1 MKANELMTP
10 SPCCASTQD
19 SARDVARLMR
29 DNDCGA
35 IPVVDEG
42 GSVVGMITDRDLA
55 IRALAD
61 GKDGDT
67 KVGEIMTASPCC
79 ASVDDSVRDI
89 ERLMSDNQVRRIPI
103 VDASGCCVG
112 IVAQADLARAAE
124 RDKVTEHEVALVV
137 EAISEPSKLTRVRS
151 RSRDDGG
158 RSEQRL

>member
-35 IPVVDEG
+35 IPIVDER
-42 GSVVGMITDRDLA
+42 SCVVGMITDRDLA
-55 IRALAD
+55 LRALAD
-61 GKDGDT
+61 GKNGET
-67 KVGEIMTASPCC
+67 KVGELMTASPCC

-89 ERLMSDNQVRRIPI
+89 EQLMSDHQVRRIPI
-103 VDASGCCVG
+103 VDAKGCCVG

-137 EAISEPSKLTRVRS
+137 EAISEPSAYQRQPARN
-151 RSRDDGG
+151 GG
-158 RSEQRL
+158 SPEQRI

>member
-1 MKANELMTP
+1 MKAKELMTP

-35 IPVVDEG
+35 IPVVDEKNAI
-42 GSVVGMITDRDLA
+42 VGMITDRDLA
-55 IRALAD
+55 IRALAE
-61 GKDGDT
+61 GKSADS
-67 KVGEIMTASPCC
+67 KVGELMTASPCC

-103 VDASGCCVG
+103 VDAHGKCVG
-112 IVAQADLARAAE
+112 IISQADLARAAE

-137 EAISEPSKLTRVRS
+137 EAISEPSAYTTRQMAR
-151 RSRDDGG
+151 DGG
-158 RSEQRL
+158 SPEQRV

>member
-19 SARDVARLMR
+19 SARDVARQMR

-35 IPVVDEG
+35 IPVVDES

-61 GKDGDT
+61 GKGPDT
-67 KVGEIMTASPCC
+67 KVGELMTASPCC
-79 ASVDDSVRDI
+79 ASVDDNVRDI
-89 ERLMSDNQVRRIPI
+89 QRLMSENQVRRIPI

-112 IVAQADLARAAE
+112 IIAQADLARAAD

-137 EAISEPSKLTRVRS
+137 EAISEPAPYRQN
-151 RSRDDGG
+151 RSRDGG
-158 RSEQRL
+158 REFEQRI